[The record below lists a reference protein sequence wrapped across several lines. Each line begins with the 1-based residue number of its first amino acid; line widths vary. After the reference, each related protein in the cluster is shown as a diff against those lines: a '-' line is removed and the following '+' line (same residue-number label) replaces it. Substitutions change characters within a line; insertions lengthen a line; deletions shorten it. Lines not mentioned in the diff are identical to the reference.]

1 MDTTVTHQ
9 SKPQWRFERPHRVRL
24 FAHKEH
30 INNVYNNLSTWDDKS
45 LYLKAAEL
53 FSKTDRYQWAETNGV
68 RLDFDIDDNS
78 IDWFKQVRFYAD
90 LTEEQYVDYSL
101 RFFRHLEEWK

>member
-24 FAHKEH
+24 HAYRLH
-30 INNVYNNLSTWDDKS
+30 INEVVNSNQREVYMR
-45 LYLKAAEL
+45 AAEE
-53 FSKTDRYQWAETNGV
+53 FSKTDRYAWAERNNV
-68 RLDFDIDDNS
+68 KLDFDYDNNS

-90 LTEEQYVDYSL
+90 LSESEYTDYCL
-101 RFFRHLEEWK
+101 RFFDHHNEAWK